1 MEKYNVAENAIFMP
15 GNTAPQHSQWLSFS
29 GTSVTLDGEQRY
41 LDSHLAYQR
50 ACLHAIEYLTT
61 FGWPKV
67 ERGGYSGGSPPDE
80 GVGRATRAVPATQA
94 GPAHPRRGGRRRQ

>member
-50 ACLHAIEYLTT
+50 A
-61 FGWPKV
+61 
-67 ERGGYSGGSPPDE
+67 
-80 GVGRATRAVPATQA
+80 
-94 GPAHPRRGGRRRQ
+94 